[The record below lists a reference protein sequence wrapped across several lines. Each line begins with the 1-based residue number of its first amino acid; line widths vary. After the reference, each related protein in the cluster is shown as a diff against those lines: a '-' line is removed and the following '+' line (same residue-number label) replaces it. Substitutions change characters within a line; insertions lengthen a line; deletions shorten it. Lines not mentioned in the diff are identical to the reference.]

1 MVQTI
6 KRKRRQRQ
14 RQRQTQTQTI
24 RSKPYSIP
32 DQDKDVTATI
42 DLKAV
47 KHNLHA
53 LRRHA
58 KTDIMPVL
66 KADAYGHGLLE
77 MARVLRRMQVTYIGV
92 ATLGEAIMLRN
103 NGDKGRI
110 LAWLYD
116 IDGPE
121 LKDAMNQK
129 IGLDIAIFDETII
142 PKFMAMIPRNKRI
155 KVTMFVD
162 TGINRAGIPYEK
174 SMDAFLAV
182 SNCPQIELV
191 GMMSHLVCSQI
202 KNSPIVNEQLRKFR
216 DLRAR
221 LAAINIVPPLVHIA
235 NTSAC
240 LNYDVSDFTLARSG
254 SGIHGIPIIKNKRL
268 TPTMTLTSYIIQL
281 KEVNKGEGIG
291 YDWTYVAP
299 KKMRIA
305 IIPIGYADM
314 LPRFASNKLYLYI
327 NGIKRKV
334 LGLISMDQLVVEAG
348 EKDKLNDVVYI
359 FGNEKNCP
367 QTIYDVAKSGATIP
381 PEIASHIGYRVN
393 RVYH

>member
-14 RQRQTQTQTI
+14 TQRQRQRQTQTI

-66 KADAYGHGLLE
+66 KADAYGHVLLE

-129 IGLDIAIFDETII
+129 IGLDIAIFDE
-142 PKFMAMIPRNKRI
+142 
-155 KVTMFVD
+155 
-162 TGINRAGIPYEK
+162 RA
-174 SMDAFLAV
+174 AFALLAEAQV
-182 SNCPQIELV
+182 FQLHQHGGCEA
-191 GMMSHLVCSQI
+191 
-202 KNSPIVNEQLRKFR
+202 IV
-216 DLRAR
+216 
-221 LAAINIVPPLVHIA
+221 
-235 NTSAC
+235 
-240 LNYDVSDFTLARSG
+240 
-254 SGIHGIPIIKNKRL
+254 
-268 TPTMTLTSYIIQL
+268 
-281 KEVNKGEGIG
+281 
-291 YDWTYVAP
+291 
-299 KKMRIA
+299 
-305 IIPIGYADM
+305 
-314 LPRFASNKLYLYI
+314 
-327 NGIKRKV
+327 
-334 LGLISMDQLVVEAG
+334 
-348 EKDKLNDVVYI
+348 
-359 FGNEKNCP
+359 
-367 QTIYDVAKSGATIP
+367 
-381 PEIASHIGYRVN
+381 
-393 RVYH
+393 